1 MVLPLNPPL
10 SALALMLL
18 LSFCSCFASSHKS
31 INVMRAVRWA
41 VDGSRHR
48 IQPSLYWVNAPADS
62 CDTAP

>member
-10 SALALMLL
+10 SALALMRL
-18 LSFCSCFASSHKS
+18 LSSCSCFASFLKS
-31 INVMRAVRWA
+31 INVVRAVRWA
-41 VDGSRHR
+41 VDGSRYS